1 MKFEKIVNDEVLV
14 KKPHKIEWQIIWANV
29 IIVIYIHFTALY
41 GIYLTIFYPIKLW
54 TFIWFFAVGIFS
66 NIGSTAGVHRLW
78 SHRSY
83 KAKWPMKLILM
94 IFQTISYQGH
104 IYGWVR
110 DHRVHHKFTDTDADP
125 YNARKGFF
133 FSHIGWILVH
143 KHPDVISKGAMIDL
157 SDLKQDCLVVFQ
169 RKYDGH
175 SLFCRSKFNK
185 CLFYHRSISP
195 TENAVVSFISCG
207 EGWHNY
213 HHVFPWDYKAAEL
226 GNYKLNIATAFIDF
240 FAYLGLAYDLKTASA
255 KIVKK
260 RALRNSEIN

>member
-1 MKFEKIVNDEVLV
+1 M
-14 KKPHKIEWQIIWANV
+14 
-29 IIVIYIHFTALY
+29 T
-41 GIYLTIFYPIKLW
+41 T
-54 TFIWFFAVGIFS
+54 
-66 NIGSTAGVHRLW
+66 
-78 SHRSY
+78 
-83 KAKWPMKLILM
+83 
-94 IFQTISYQGH
+94 GH

-133 FSHIGWILVH
+133 FSHIGWVLVH
-143 KHPDVISKGAMIDL
+143 KHPDVISKGASIDL

-169 RKYDGH
+169 RKWYQYLM
-175 SLFCRSKFNK
+175 LFCCFIIPTLIPWWVWSENLWCAWHLNMTRCVINLHTILSINSAAHMWGVKPYDK
-185 CLFYHRSISP
+185 SISP

-240 FAYLGLAYDLKTASA
+240 FAYLGLAYDLKTASV

-260 RALRNSEIN
+260 LCSLKQRNKLK